1 MLGSGETE
9 AAGLRVSSL
18 FPQMAIIHYLDFSC
32 YFLHPPLFFPFC
44 LCFYFKQLGWRQ
56 RMRVR
61 GGWAPT
67 RGGSRSPSSKG
78 WAPSR
83 RLTSPCAPGAWRP
96 TARCSPAGPTC
107 PGTEGRAWDGRGSG
121 GISSRAQ
128 GVLGAA
134 VWVGAVCLTPM
145 DSPGTSLNPRAPLS
159 GEGAQPSS
167 SGPLLCT
174 TTRILAS
181 PCASLAPPPIFIR
194 MLFLSSTCTKMLRG
208 RAAIGEV
215 SPNPLTLNCARR
227 SSHWL
232 SGDSR
237 QERPRDHGGA

>member
-1 MLGSGETE
+1 MSGWSGNEKGHLRGAGMLGSGETE

-83 RLTSPCAPGAWRP
+83 RLTSPGAPRSLETDRALLPCWPHLPGNRRESLGWTGKRRDQQP
-96 TARCSPAGPTC
+96 GTGCARC
-107 PGTEGRAWDGRGSG
+107 RG
-121 GISSRAQ
+121 
-128 GVLGAA
+128 LGWRCMSYPYGLA
-134 VWVGAVCLTPM
+134 
-145 DSPGTSLNPRAPLS
+145 RH
-159 GEGAQPSS
+159 
-167 SGPLLCT
+167 LLEP
-174 TTRILAS
+174 AS
-181 PCASLAPPPIFIR
+181 PSIRRGGATLLLGPPTLHDHSHPCLALRESRSSPHLYPHAIFIQY
-194 MLFLSSTCTKMLRG
+194 LHQD
-208 RAAIGEV
+208 A
-215 SPNPLTLNCARR
+215 
-227 SSHWL
+227 
-232 SGDSR
+232 
-237 QERPRDHGGA
+237 